1 MLPSHEEDKAL
12 KDGVSFVLP
21 EKDKNGRYV
30 VFMRP
35 GNTFLQK
42 IFLSHFLGSYINAL
56 PIARSGTTAIE
67 TTINLEA
74 MPNHFKTHTNFT

>member
-12 KDGVSFVLP
+12 KDGISFVLP

-35 GNTFLQK
+35 GNNLLLK
-42 IFLSHFLGSYINAL
+42 SKPINWILKNSKGRYLWKHCATL
-56 PIARSGTTAIE
+56 C
-67 TTINLEA
+67 L
-74 MPNHFKTHTNFT
+74 